1 LSRTPEDFNAADKG
15 SLYYL
20 FVSMMNYHAYMN
32 ALRNEINF
40 AFIQNSL
47 SVGTIQEIL
56 KLPNGKADE
65 PLNIF
70 AILSGATAVAVA
82 IPINPAWQGATAAA
96 SGVFAI
102 AGELAP
108 QP

>member
-1 LSRTPEDFNAADKG
+1 
-15 SLYYL
+15 
-20 FVSMMNYHAYMN
+20 MMNYHAYMN